1 MKRALL
7 LLALALPACGS
18 AATGVGVLSAV
29 DAIGRGVAHV
39 AGWCDERG
47 IEPETVRT
55 VYKAIDERDWRLALT
70 EATRLVSAARA
81 RGDQVPEDVEVTL
94 RLAEGAVA
102 AQAIQDGMRAV
113 SQ

>member
-1 MKRALL
+1 M
-7 LLALALPACGS
+7 
-18 AATGVGVLSAV
+18 

-55 VYKAIDERDWRLALT
+55 VYKAIDEKDWRLALAET
-70 EATRLVSAARA
+70 SRMVSAARA
-81 RGDQVPEDVEVTL
+81 RGDQVPEEVEVTL
-94 RLAEGAVA
+94 RLAEGAIA

-113 SQ
+113 SK